1 MSSAVIVGFK
11 RSPFTISRKGGLAE
25 VRPEDILSQVIN
37 DLVKSS
43 NINKDDIEDIIAGC
57 AYPEGEQGYNIA
69 KIVTFMTGMP
79 EHVAGM
85 TVNRWCGSSMQTI
98 HNAAGAIA
106 MSAGNVFICCGIE
119 SMTKVP
125 INGLNYSP
133 HPDLNH
139 SNPNVYLSMGD
150 TAENVAKKYNLSRE
164 IQQDFAISSHQKAS
178 YAEMNNNFTD
188 EITKIKTKGL
198 IVEKDGAIRPNT
210 SQEILNSLKLVFDKK
225 GTITAGTASP
235 FTDGA
240 SATLICNEEYAKK
253 NNLDILAKVVS
264 TSVQGCPP
272 ELMGLGPIG
281 ASKKALKRANL
292 TIEDIDVVE
301 LNEAFASQ
309 SLACIK
315 DLNIDPQKV
324 NIDGGA
330 IALGHPLGA
339 TGIANIYEVCTH
351 LREEA
356 GERQVEGAKLGLT
369 HVIGLGSACGIHIL
383 EKVN

>member
-164 IQQDFAISSHQKAS
+164 IQQDFAISSHQKAN

-339 TGIANIYEVCTH
+339 TGARITAKAAQI
-351 LREEA
+351 LKREKKKYA
-356 GERQVEGAKLGLT
+356 LATQC
-369 HVIGLGSACGIHIL
+369 IGLGQGIATIL
-383 EKVN
+383 ESYLLFR

>member
-164 IQQDFAISSHQKAS
+164 IQQDFAISSHQKAH
-178 YAEMNNNFTD
+178 YAEVNNNFTD
-188 EITKIKTKGL
+188 EITKIKTKGF

-339 TGIANIYEVCTH
+339 TGARITAKAAQI
-351 LREEA
+351 LKREKKKYA
-356 GERQVEGAKLGLT
+356 LATQC
-369 HVIGLGSACGIHIL
+369 IGLGQGIATIL
-383 EKVN
+383 ESY

>member
-133 HPDLNH
+133 HPDLNQ

-210 SQEILNSLKLVFDKK
+210 SQEILNSLKLVFDKE

-339 TGIANIYEVCTH
+339 TGARITAKAAQI
-351 LREEA
+351 LKREKKKYA
-356 GERQVEGAKLGLT
+356 LATQC
-369 HVIGLGSACGIHIL
+369 IGLGQGIATIL
-383 EKVN
+383 ESY

>member
-1 MSSAVIVGFK
+1 MPSAVIVGFK

-315 DLNIDPQKV
+315 DLNMDPQKV

-339 TGIANIYEVCTH
+339 TGARITAKAAQI
-351 LREEA
+351 LKREKKKYA
-356 GERQVEGAKLGLT
+356 LATQC
-369 HVIGLGSACGIHIL
+369 IGLGQGIATIL
-383 EKVN
+383 ESY

>member
-1 MSSAVIVGFK
+1 MPSAVIVGFK

-164 IQQDFAISSHQKAS
+164 IQQDFAISSHQKAN
-178 YAEMNNNFTD
+178 YAEINNNFTD

-339 TGIANIYEVCTH
+339 TGARITAKAAQI
-351 LREEA
+351 LKREKKKYA
-356 GERQVEGAKLGLT
+356 LATQC
-369 HVIGLGSACGIHIL
+369 IGLGQGIATIL
-383 EKVN
+383 ESY

>member
-1 MSSAVIVGFK
+1 MPSAVIVGFK

-315 DLNIDPQKV
+315 DLNIDLQKV

-339 TGIANIYEVCTH
+339 TGARITAKAAQI
-351 LREEA
+351 LKREKKKYA
-356 GERQVEGAKLGLT
+356 LATQC
-369 HVIGLGSACGIHIL
+369 IGLGQGIATIL
-383 EKVN
+383 ESY